1 MDSLQRSSSWL
12 SGLPFGLLMLVLVTG
27 GAAKAAEIKVLSAGG
42 FGVVMRDLG
51 PKFERASGHSLSI
64 TFAAPGLIVQRVL
77 GGEINDVVILPRAGI
92 DSLVKDGKAIAANVT
107 ALAGS
112 GIGVAIR
119 KGAPK
124 PDISSPEALKRT
136 LLAARSISYANPASG
151 FSSGVHFAKVLDR
164 LGIASEMK
172 PKTVFPPQ
180 GGVVGELAANG
191 EAEIAVNQ
199 FQELI
204 PVVGIEI
211 VGPLPGDLQ
220 DAIVFSAAIIAGAS
234 NAVLA
239 RAFVDFLRTPEAMA
253 VIKAKGMEPVTP

>member
-1 MDSLQRSSSWL
+1 MD
-12 SGLPFGLLMLVLVTG
+12 
-27 GAAKAAEIKVLSAGG
+27 
-42 FGVVMRDLG
+42 
-51 PKFERASGHSLSI
+51 
-64 TFAAPGLIVQRVL
+64 
-77 GGEINDVVILPRAGI
+77 IN
-92 DSLVKDGKAIAANVT
+92 
-107 ALAGS
+107 
-112 GIGVAIR
+112 AIR

-136 LLAARSISYANPASG
+136 LLAARSITYANPASG

-172 PKTVFPPQ
+172 PKTIFPST

-220 DAIVFSAAIIAGAS
+220 DAIVFSSAIVGSANNAA
-234 NAVLA
+234 VA

-253 VIKAKGMEPVTP
+253 VIMQRAWSP